1 MQPIIMFVFSNL
13 IMKQVFTSFA
23 LLIFFTASTKAQ
35 FSFKQKTEAIDSVIS
50 VLEKNYVFPD
60 VAKQLGVYLKLQLKN
75 KAYDTISSGAVFA
88 EFVSAELKRVGNDRH
103 LRLQYF
109 DDVLPSQVTDP
120 LELSPEDRKGYTQ
133 WLLAEN
139 YGIASIKVLPGNIG
153 YVDFKWFCGPEFAGE
168 TYAAVMNYLAHTDAL
183 IIDLRNSQGAMS
195 TDVIPFLSSYFFE
208 KPVHLN
214 DYYWRKGNRTI
225 QAWTYSMVPGK
236 KYLNKPVYILTS
248 GKTFSGAEELAYNF
262 KNLKRATLIGEST
275 GGGANGGGTIRVSD
289 HFNMFVPLGRS
300 INPVTNTNWEG
311 VGVMPDTVIKSNR
324 ALYKAQL
331 TALEYLVNKFKD
343 DANWKGYL
351 TSKLEEIK
359 KSAPVFSKHTFALA
373 GFENAKEV
381 YVAGSFNNWSPKTD
395 KLQRKGTVWITDVE
409 AEPGKHTYKFIL
421 DGRWILDP
429 NNPEKL
435 KEGDYENSV
444 IIIK

>member
-1 MQPIIMFVFSNL
+1 
-13 IMKQVFTSFA
+13 MKQLITLSA
-23 LLIFFTASTKAQ
+23 LLLLLTASASAQ
-35 FSFKQKTEAIDSVIS
+35 FTFKQKAETIDSIS
-50 VLEKNYVFPD
+50 AVLERNYVFPET
-60 VAKQLGVYLKLQLKN
+60 AKQLGVYLRTQLKN
-75 KAYDTISSGAVFA
+75 KAYDTINSGAVFA
-88 EFVSAELKRVGNDRH
+88 EFVSADLKRVGNDRH
-103 LRLQYF
+103 LRLHYF
-109 DDVLPSQVTDP
+109 DDVLPPQVTDP
-120 LELSPEDRKGYTQ
+120 LELSSEDRKGYTQ

-139 YGIASIKVLPGNIG
+139 YGITSLKVLPGNIG
-153 YVDFKWFCGPEFAGE
+153 YVDFKWFCDPEFAGE
-168 TYAAVMNYLAHTDAL
+168 TYTAMMNYLEHTDAL

-195 TDVIPFLSSYFFE
+195 TEVIPFLSSYFFE

-236 KYLNKPVYILTS
+236 KYLKKPVYILTS

-311 VGVMPDTVIKSNR
+311 VGVQPDTVIKSNR
-324 ALYKAQL
+324 ALHKAQL
-331 TALEYLVNKFKD
+331 TALEFLVKKFKD

-351 TSKLEEIK
+351 SSQLEEIK
-359 KSAPVFSKHTFALA
+359 KSTPVFLKHTFALA
-373 GFENAKEV
+373 GFEDAKEV

-395 KLQRKGTVWITDVE
+395 KLQRKGTIWITDVE

-435 KEGDYENSV
+435 KEGEYENSV

>member
-1 MQPIIMFVFSNL
+1 MFAALNL
-13 IMKQVFTSFA
+13 IMKQIITSLV
-23 LLIFFTASTKAQ
+23 LLVFFTVATSAQ
-35 FSFKQKTEAIDSVIS
+35 FSSKQKKETIDSVIS

-60 VAKQLGVYLKLQLKN
+60 VAKQLSVYLQAQLKS
-75 KAYDTISSGAVFA
+75 KAYDTISSGSVFA
-88 EFVSAELKRVGNDRH
+88 DFVSADLRRVGNDRH

-109 DDVLPSQVTDP
+109 DNVLPPQVTDP

-133 WLLAEN
+133 WLIAEN
-139 YGIASIKVLPGNIG
+139 YGITSLQVLPGNIG

-168 TYAAVMNYLAHTDAL
+168 TYAAMMDYLAHTDAL

-195 TDVIPFLSSYFFE
+195 TEVIPFLSSYFFE

-275 GGGANGGGTIRVSD
+275 GGGANGGGTIRVND

-300 INPVTNTNWEG
+300 INPITNTNWEG

-324 ALYKAQL
+324 ALHKARVS
-331 TALEYLVNKFKD
+331 ALEYLITQYKN
-343 DANWKGYL
+343 DANWTGYL
-351 TSKLEEIK
+351 NSQLEEIK
-359 KSAPVFSKHTFALA
+359 KSSPVFSRHTFALA
-373 GFENAKEV
+373 GFEHAKEV
-381 YVAGSFNNWSPKTD
+381 YVAGSFNSWSAKSD
-395 KLQRKGTVWITDVE
+395 KLQRKGTIWITDVE
-409 AEPGKHTYKFIL
+409 AEPGKHTYKFIV

-429 NNPEKL
+429 NNPEKV
-435 KEGDYENSV
+435 KEGEYDNSV